1 MMQETT
7 HYSPQIGD
15 VYVLE
20 GYAQKHEKLYA
31 RFRIITDDCSYLW
44 YRQIRKVVF
53 PIGQILEVVGT
64 YKKRVLNLELD
75 FPKLKPIK

>member
-1 MMQETT
+1 MQETT
-7 HYSPQIGD
+7 HYSPKIGD

-20 GYAQKHEKLYA
+20 GYVEKHEQLYA
-31 RFRIITDDCSYLW
+31 CFKIITDDYSYLW

-53 PIGQILEVVGT
+53 PIGQIFEVIGT

-75 FPKLKPIK
+75 FPKLRPIK